1 MSSLSPAPSRQP
13 DLECGPASQTTPPQ
27 QRRPI
32 STTLVTVFLLPM
44 PSQQSAKSVSS
55 SVCKQ
60 QTSLGCASRTLIPN
74 GRKTH
79 DALPAG
85 SYSLQRRLALGR
97 AGWVRN
103 PRSRE
108 KWKRGV
114 AAKRDQ
120 TLLRLTPAGLGPQGL
135 SSPTSRAVRPFSSH
149 LFPSSIPS
157 CAASGREGGVVDGL
171 DSFRAWTGWTRKTE
185 DGKKTD
191 ALSLDSAQP
200 PLLADGIHD

>member
-135 SSPTSRAVRPFSSH
+135 SPPH
-149 LFPSSIPS
+149 I
-157 CAASGREGGVVDGL
+157 EGGEA
-171 DSFRAWTGWTRKTE
+171 FF
-185 DGKKTD
+185 
-191 ALSLDSAQP
+191 
-200 PLLADGIHD
+200 LAPVPIFHPVLRGEWS

>member
-1 MSSLSPAPSRQP
+1 MPSLSPAPSRQP

-32 STTLVTVFLLPM
+32 STTPGTVFLLPM
-44 PSQQSAKSVSS
+44 SSQQPANSMSS

-79 DALPAG
+79 DALPG
-85 SYSLQRRLALGR
+85 SHSLQRRLALGR

-108 KWKRGV
+108 KWKRGA
-114 AAKRDQ
+114 AAKRGQ
-120 TLLRLTPAGLGPQGL
+120 IIRQPSAARNRILLRLTPAGLGPQGL
-135 SSPTSRAVRPFSSH
+135 LSH
-149 LFPSSIPS
+149 V
-157 CAASGREGGVVDGL
+157 EGGEAFFLAPAPIFHPVLVVKAGL
-171 DSFRAWTGWTRKTE
+171 CTAWTASAHGQDGPGNQKT
-185 DGKKTD
+185 GRRQR
-191 ALSLDSAQP
+191 LV
-200 PLLADGIHD
+200 PLCH